1 MIGQGPRGHDGLRCK
16 AARQRRREFHERLR
30 HMEQHHLHHHHG
42 KFLQQYTYFRYIRPA
57 GILFSLAVFYILFS
71 ITGSQWLGLLFAGL
85 LAAREAVHCFFFW
98 KLEKN
103 VIKPMIK
110 LKQGLDEVAQGN
122 YTVKVRNDLSGDLG
136 SVIDAFNDMTEKL
149 YASEILQAEYEE
161 NRKMLIANISHDLKT
176 PITAIQG
183 YTEALLEGTAVVA
196 HTTDKYLKIIHQN
209 SVYVNHLI
217 DDLFLFAKLDMQ
229 KLEFQF
235 QCVPFKNFMDDLM
248 EEYQLDFTEQAI
260 SFCYDNVITGEEQ
273 VKLDGKR
280 FHQAINNILSNAVQH
295 NANRQLAIR
304 VRVYRQAEGVGIDI
318 SDNGPGIAHDKVPFI
333 FDRFYRVHT
342 ERPKEMTGSG
352 LGLAIA
358 RELIE
363 AHGGHITVVS
373 TLGKGT
379 CFTIELPVWPDSE
392 GETLCSVC

>member
-1 MIGQGPRGHDGLRCK
+1 
-16 AARQRRREFHERLR
+16 
-30 HMEQHHLHHHHG
+30 
-42 KFLQQYTYFRYIRPA
+42 
-57 GILFSLAVFYILFS
+57 
-71 ITGSQWLGLLFAGL
+71 
-85 LAAREAVHCFFFW
+85 
-98 KLEKN
+98 
-103 VIKPMIK
+103 
-110 LKQGLDEVAQGN
+110 
-122 YTVKVRNDLSGDLG
+122 
-136 SVIDAFNDMTEKL
+136 
-149 YASEILQAEYEE
+149 
-161 NRKMLIANISHDLKT
+161 
-176 PITAIQG
+176 
-183 YTEALLEGTAVVA
+183 
-196 HTTDKYLKIIHQN
+196 LKIIHQN

-260 SFCYDNVITGEEQ
+260 SFGYDNVITGEEQ

-318 SDNGPGIAHDKVPFI
+318 SDNGPGIAPDKVPFI

-363 AHGGHITVVS
+363 AHGGHIRVVS